1 MIGWHRRS
9 MDMSLGELWEL
20 VMDREA
26 WHAAV
31 HWVAKSW
38 TSLSNSTE
46 TDKLYLY
53 THGHTQTHTHT
64 HELPWWLRWQRIWE
78 TWVRALGWKDP
89 LEKGTATHSSI
100 LAWRIS
106 WTEEPGRLQSMWS
119 QKVRYN

>member
-1 MIGWHRRS
+1 

-26 WHAAV
+26 RHAAV

-64 HELPWWLRWQRIWE
+64 RASLVAQMAKNLGDLGSSPGLERSPGEGNSYPLQYSCLENIMDRRAWQ
-78 TWVRALGWKDP
+78 
-89 LEKGTATHSSI
+89 ATVHVVTKS
-100 LAWRIS
+100 
-106 WTEEPGRLQSMWS
+106 
-119 QKVRYN
+119 

>member
-20 VMDREA
+20 VMAREA

-31 HWVAKSW
+31 HWLAKSW

-64 HELPWWLRWQRIWE
+64 RASLVAQMAKNLGDLGSSPGLERSPGEGNSYPLQYSCLENIMDRRAWQ
-78 TWVRALGWKDP
+78 
-89 LEKGTATHSSI
+89 ATVHVV
-100 LAWRIS
+100 
-106 WTEEPGRLQSMWS
+106 TKS
-119 QKVRYN
+119 QI